1 MPWISW
7 IIIEPLTCTT
17 IVLATKVMNFHW
29 FSRPL
34 PLVFD
39 HINEATYLK
48 WTKSHRN
55 TPSGTKLRF
64 SNPNQ
69 EQSSKFVINTADAM
83 RALFAENAKNTYSI
97 IIGLVSKSIA
107 ILCAGISRN
116 SGRRRGRFSII
127 TGTGWDPPSFLN
139 RMWANVQSECLLQIH
154 WCLSLQS
161 IYQPW
166 RRTIGQEDF

>member
-1 MPWISW
+1 MPWISLNIYW
-7 IIIEPLTCTT
+7 PLTCTT

-29 FSRPL
+29 FSKPL

-83 RALFAENAKNTYSI
+83 RALFAENVKNTCSI
-97 IIGLVSKSIA
+97 IIVSKKIA
-107 ILCAGISRN
+107 ILCAGVSRN
-116 SGRRRGRFSII
+116 SGRKRGRFSII
-127 TGTGWDPPSFLN
+127 TGTGWDPPSLLN
-139 RMWANVQSECLLQIH
+139 RMWANVAE
-154 WCLSLQS
+154 WTFAADSLMPEFT
-161 IYQPW
+161 ICTNLEEERWP
-166 RRTIGQEDF
+166 RRFSS